1 MTVSKGG
8 IDLQVGSIH
17 GLYSNKSKR
26 EHPLAIAHGTS
37 AEIINEFL
45 LSRNLPAVHRMV
57 AEKFPG

>member
-26 EHPLAIAHGTS
+26 EHPLVVTHGTS

-57 AEKFPG
+57 AEKFPH